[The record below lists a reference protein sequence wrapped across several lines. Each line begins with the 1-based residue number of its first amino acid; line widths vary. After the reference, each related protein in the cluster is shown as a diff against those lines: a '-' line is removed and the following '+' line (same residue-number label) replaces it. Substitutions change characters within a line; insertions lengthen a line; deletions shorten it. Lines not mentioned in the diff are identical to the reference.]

1 MPSHLTHQVLLE
13 EALAGARISE
23 PASGSNSPYAVLG
36 AQGPD
41 LFLHNQRR
49 KPSALTYGSLV
60 HRRGY
65 GAVCAGMY
73 QRAVGEGWG
82 RNSWAFA
89 YTVAFASH
97 AILDRHTHPYIN
109 YWSGWRL
116 HDDPASDRLRGM
128 HPFLER
134 LIDIEVL
141 ARFRSTTPLEFGF
154 FDQIRGAK
162 LEPISGLLSA
172 GLKAVY
178 PSARRDAQLPRRIE
192 SAYRDTM
199 GYYEFTDHVDVAYL
213 RQALEHESRPE
224 VSTRWLSIVHP
235 PIIPRDLD
243 VMNEAHRDWTHPC
256 SSREHHQESFWELF
270 DRARAQMA
278 QVASVMHS
286 AWEVNVDRATVESN
300 AQTIEQAV
308 GNANLSDGRRT
319 ERPCRK
325 QYSNP
330 LPLPELQNEIR
341 AAIGVER

>member
-1 MPSHLTHQVLLE
+1 MPSHLTHQILLE
-13 EALAGARISE
+13 EALA
-23 PASGSNSPYAVLG
+23 ASGLTRPIAGSNAPYAVLG

-49 KPSALTYGSLV
+49 KPSALLYGSLA
-60 HRRGY
+60 HRRGF

-73 QRAVGEGWG
+73 RWAATESLD
-82 RNSWAFA
+82 RNSPTFA
-89 YTVAFASH
+89 YTVGFAGH
-97 AILDRHTHPYIN
+97 AILDRHAHPFIN
-109 YWSGWRL
+109 YWSGWRRQ
-116 HDDPASDRLRGM
+116 DDPATERLRGM

-162 LEPISGLLSA
+162 LEPITELLSA

-178 PSARRDAQLPRRIE
+178 PSARRDTSLAERIN
-192 SAYRDTM
+192 SAYLDTM

-213 RQALEHESRPE
+213 RQALERESRPE

-270 DRARAQMA
+270 ERARAQMA
-278 QVASVMHS
+278 QIASVMHS

-308 GNANLSDGRRT
+308 GNANLSDGRPT
-319 ERPCRK
+319 ERPCHK
-325 QYSNP
+325 QYSSP